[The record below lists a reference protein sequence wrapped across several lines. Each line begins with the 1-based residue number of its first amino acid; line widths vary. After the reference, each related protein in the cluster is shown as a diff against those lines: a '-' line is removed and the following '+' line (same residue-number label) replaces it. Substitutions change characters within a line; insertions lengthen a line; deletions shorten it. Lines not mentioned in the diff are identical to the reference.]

1 MVAMVTSHASRRG
14 RSMSFEGR
22 RAATGAIVEGADVTE
37 NSSSA
42 GDLRAPF
49 CCPGTTP
56 FFDRATAAVVL
67 GSTAAQAAPLTRAA
81 ENWTRTRSPSRARNP
96 RSRVGVLASFLQ
108 DSHDHCCGPRQRP
121 RTTIMGGA
129 TERLHFGTDGAGV
142 LSRASCAAADVPGAK
157 ACLVPRRQ
165 HQHAVAADAVRDGDA
180 RPHTNDGKHAALIGA
195 TPPRSPSPAAS
206 CAAADVPGAKACQ
219 VPSRQHQQAVAAGA
233 VRDGDDPRPHTND
246 GKHVALIGATPPRSP
261 SPAAADVPAAVV
273 PGAKASLVPSRQPR
287 QLEATARPQAIRRY
301 DSDAPARWAAE
312 RGRYHPYGSRDR
324 RCHAPGCK
332 QALARARSLTAV
344 CTTVGCAALV
354 SVQAATRKARKAGRT
369 TLAPGDGCASRACSG
384 PNHRPAKH
392 SARQQQMASA
402 ALQGKRLMVV
412 MPTGTEDAG
421 FQPLSARET
430 DVAASRALEQPVLP
444 TAGCSPARKPEPAA
458 RTRRLQVVLQSS
470 QRVLHLRGG
479 GDSTQ
484 GDEFCCAQQEAVGDF
499 NEAAQMLRV
508 VDGEPCSWQAVGMP
522 SAGAPLPIARG
533 ATGLDLADGR
543 VGSAGGSLVHS

>member
-1 MVAMVTSHASRRG
+1 
-14 RSMSFEGR
+14 
-22 RAATGAIVEGADVTE
+22 
-37 NSSSA
+37 
-42 GDLRAPF
+42 
-49 CCPGTTP
+49 
-56 FFDRATAAVVL
+56 
-67 GSTAAQAAPLTRAA
+67 
-81 ENWTRTRSPSRARNP
+81 
-96 RSRVGVLASFLQ
+96 
-108 DSHDHCCGPRQRP
+108 
-121 RTTIMGGA
+121 
-129 TERLHFGTDGAGV
+129 
-142 LSRASCAAADVPGAK
+142 
-157 ACLVPRRQ
+157 
-165 HQHAVAADAVRDGDA
+165 
-180 RPHTNDGKHAALIGA
+180 
-195 TPPRSPSPAAS
+195 
-206 CAAADVPGAKACQ
+206 
-219 VPSRQHQQAVAAGA
+219 

>member
-1 MVAMVTSHASRRG
+1 MPRRASRRG

-22 RAATGAIVEGADVTE
+22 RAAAGAFDKDADGAE
-37 NSSSA
+37 NSSLP
-42 GDLRAPF
+42 GELRAPF

-56 FFDRATAAVVL
+56 FSD
-67 GSTAAQAAPLTRAA
+67 
-81 ENWTRTRSPSRARNP
+81 SRAWCQ
-96 RSRVGVLASFLQ
+96 VDKASKL
-108 DSHDHCCGPRQRP
+108 SGPHRLYLGCD
-121 RTTIMGGA
+121 RT
-129 TERLHFGTDGAGV
+129 EDNAGV

-165 HQHAVAADAVRDGDA
+165 HQHAVAAGTVRDGDA
-180 RPHTNDGKHAALIGA
+180 RPHTNDGKHAASIGA
-195 TPPRSPSPAAS
+195 TPPRSPSPAAP

-219 VPSRQHQQAVAAGA
+219 MPSRQHQQAVTAGA
-233 VRDGDDPRPHTND
+233 VRDCGDPRPHTND
-246 GKHVALIGATPPRSP
+246 GKHVASTGATPPRSP
-261 SPAAADVPAAVV
+261 SPAATDVPAAVV
-273 PGAKASLVPSRQPR
+273 PGAKASLVPSRQPS
-287 QLEATARPQAIRRY
+287 QSEATARPQAIRRC
-301 DSDAPARWAAE
+301 DPDAPARWADE
-312 RGRYHPYGSRDR
+312 RGRYHPYGSRHR